1 MHFCFDQQFIDDFN
15 LKANVQLLERTYKT
29 GNMPMLDKYGPINR
43 LNFSVIGSKAGYA
56 PLDCKEGFELF
67 MQELK
72 RFIRAGSDGCVDFGF
87 GKFYCNNY
95 SVQFKLN
102 QNLIEQ
108 LAADGVLSTVKT
120 AQALTTT
127 YGTFR
132 PSESMKNV
140 TCVRKWF
147 FAYLQFTYLPVM
159 I

>member
-1 MHFCFDQQFIDDFN
+1 MCFYQNHIDPKTDKPYRDMHFCFDQQFIEDFN

-67 MQELK
+67 MQEVK

-102 QNLIEQ
+102 
-108 LAADGVLSTVKT
+108 
-120 AQALTTT
+120 
-127 YGTFR
+127 
-132 PSESMKNV
+132 
-140 TCVRKWF
+140 
-147 FAYLQFTYLPVM
+147 
-159 I
+159 